1 MRTGQKLPFPSEE
14 VYLNQCVALGT
25 ALATKPAMGIFS
37 EAETVAQNQT
47 NAAALLEQD
56 LAPLRDGLARLRDRA
71 GQRDSEVR
79 GLVDQLIQAAAEA
92 ERRISEQRARISYL
106 EGLSNSDELT
116 GLLNRRGFHLALGA
130 ALARAQRHGETGL
143 LVLCDLDRFKAI
155 NDRHG
160 HLAGDSVL
168 RSVAALLRKEIRRS
182 DAVARIGGDEFAILM
197 SDTRRSQAA
206 DRVHRLKAR
215 VHDLEV
221 SWQSRRLR
229 ASASFG
235 AAAYN
240 DGSTAEGLLFM
251 ADLAIYADMRPLVFL
266 GGLWGAPG

>member
-1 MRTGQKLPFPSEE
+1 LPFH
-14 VYLNQCVALGT
+14 
-25 ALATKPAMGIFS
+25 S
-37 EAETVAQNQT
+37 EAETVYQNQP
-47 NAAALLEQD
+47 NILSRPEDD
-56 LAPLRDGLARLRDRA
+56 LTHLRDGLTRLREQA
-71 GQRDSEVR
+71 GARDSEVR
-79 GLVDQLIQAAAEA
+79 GLVEQLILAAAEA
-92 ERRISEQRARISYL
+92 ERQISEQRARISYL

-116 GLLNRRGFHLALGA
+116 GLLNRRGFHLALGS

-168 RSVAALLRKEIRRS
+168 RSVAGLLSKGIRRS

-206 DRVHRLKAR
+206 DRVLRLKASIR
-215 VHDLEV
+215 DLEV
-221 SWQSRRLR
+221 PWRTHRLR

-235 AAAYN
+235 SAAY
-240 DGSTAEGLLFM
+240 GATSTADGLLFL
-251 ADLAIYADMRPLVFL
+251 ADQALYADKRPKLVR
-266 GGLWGAPG
+266 GGLSVLPRAH

>member
-1 MRTGQKLPFPSEE
+1 MYQIQPNRKSLPEE
-14 VYLNQCVALGT
+14 
-25 ALATKPAMGIFS
+25 
-37 EAETVAQNQT
+37 
-47 NAAALLEQD
+47 D
-56 LAPLRDGLARLRDRA
+56 LAPLRDGLTRLREQA
-71 GQRDSEVR
+71 EGRDSEVQD
-79 GLVDQLIQAAAEA
+79 LVDQLILATAEA

-143 LVLCDLDRFKAI
+143 LVLCDLDRFKAV

-206 DRVHRLKAR
+206 DRVLRLKAR
-215 VHDLEV
+215 IRDLEV
-221 SWQSRRLR
+221 PWQARRLR

-240 DGSTAEGLLFM
+240 AGSNAEGLLFL
-251 ADLAIYADMRPLVFL
+251 ADQALYADKRPKLVL
-266 GGLWGAPG
+266 GGRATTPRAN

>member
-1 MRTGQKLPFPSEE
+1 M
-14 VYLNQCVALGT
+14 Y
-25 ALATKPAMGIFS
+25 
-37 EAETVAQNQT
+37 QNQP
-47 NAAALLEQD
+47 NSLSAPEED
-56 LAPLRDGLARLRDRA
+56 LAPLRDGLTRLRERA
-71 GQRDSEVR
+71 GRRDSEVR
-79 GLVDQLIQAAAEA
+79 SLVDDLILATAEA
-92 ERRISEQRARISYL
+92 ERRISEQQARISYL

-116 GLLNRRGFHLALGA
+116 GLLNRRGFQLALGA

-206 DRVHRLKAR
+206 DRVLRLKAR
-215 VHDLEV
+215 IRDLEV
-221 SWQSRRLR
+221 PWQSRRLR

-235 AAAYN
+235 SAAYN
-240 DGSTAEGLLFM
+240 AGSGPDGLLFL
-251 ADLAIYADMRPLVFL
+251 ADQALYADKRPKLVL
-266 GGLWGAPG
+266 GGPTALPRAN

>member
-1 MRTGQKLPFPSEE
+1 MYQIQPNRKSLPEE
-14 VYLNQCVALGT
+14 
-25 ALATKPAMGIFS
+25 
-37 EAETVAQNQT
+37 
-47 NAAALLEQD
+47 D
-56 LAPLRDGLARLRDRA
+56 LAPLRDGLTRLRERA
-71 GQRDSEVR
+71 EGRDSEVQD
-79 GLVDQLIQAAAEA
+79 LVDQLILATVEA
-92 ERRISEQRARISYL
+92 ERRISEQQARISYL

-130 ALARAQRHGETGL
+130 ARARAQRHGETGL

-206 DRVHRLKAR
+206 DRVLRLKAR
-215 VHDLEV
+215 IRDLEV
-221 SWQSRRLR
+221 PWQARRLR

-240 DGSTAEGLLFM
+240 AGSNAEGLLFL
-251 ADLAIYADMRPLVFL
+251 ADQALYADKRPKLVL
-266 GGLWGAPG
+266 GGRAATPRAN

>member
-1 MRTGQKLPFPSEE
+1 M
-14 VYLNQCVALGT
+14 N
-25 ALATKPAMGIFS
+25 
-37 EAETVAQNQT
+37 QNQPNT
-47 NAAALLEQD
+47 LADPEEGLGPLRAALN
-56 LAPLRDGLARLRDRA
+56 RLREGA
-71 GQRDSEVR
+71 GQRDNEVR
-79 GLVDQLIQAAAEA
+79 GLVDQLILAAAEA
-92 ERRISEQRARISYL
+92 ERQICEQRARISYL

-116 GLLNRRGFHLALGA
+116 GLLNRRGFQLALGA

-160 HLAGDSVL
+160 HLAGDCVL

-182 DAVARIGGDEFAILM
+182 DSVARIGGDEFAILM

-206 DRVHRLKAR
+206 DRVLRLKAR
-215 VHDLEV
+215 IQDLEV
-221 SWQSRRLR
+221 PWQSRRLR

-240 DGSTAEGLLFM
+240 AGSTADGLLFL
-251 ADLAIYADMRPLVFL
+251 ADQALYADKRPKLVL
-266 GGLWGAPG
+266 GGLADAPRAN

>member
-1 MRTGQKLPFPSEE
+1 MYQIQPNRKSLPEE
-14 VYLNQCVALGT
+14 
-25 ALATKPAMGIFS
+25 
-37 EAETVAQNQT
+37 
-47 NAAALLEQD
+47 D
-56 LAPLRDGLARLRDRA
+56 LAPLRDGLTRLRERA
-71 GQRDSEVR
+71 EGRDSEVQD
-79 GLVDQLIQAAAEA
+79 LVDQLILATAEA

-143 LVLCDLDRFKAI
+143 LVLCDLDRFKAV

-206 DRVHRLKAR
+206 DRVLRLKAR
-215 VHDLEV
+215 IRDLEV
-221 SWQSRRLR
+221 PWQARRLR

-240 DGSTAEGLLFM
+240 AGSNAEGLLFL
-251 ADLAIYADMRPLVFL
+251 ADQALYADKRPKLVL
-266 GGLWGAPG
+266 GGRATTPRAN

>member
-1 MRTGQKLPFPSEE
+1 MHQNLP
-14 VYLNQCVALGT
+14 NT
-25 ALATKPAMGIFS
+25 A
-37 EAETVAQNQT
+37 VH
-47 NAAALLEQD
+47 LEDD
-56 LAPLRDGLARLRDRA
+56 LAPLRDGLSRLRERA
-71 GQRDSEVR
+71 GRRDREVR
-79 GLVDQLIQAAAEA
+79 GLVDQLILATAEA

-130 ALARAQRHGETGL
+130 ALARAQRHGETGI

-160 HLAGDSVL
+160 HLAGDRVL
-168 RSVAALLRKEIRRS
+168 CSVAALLRKEIRRS

-206 DRVHRLKAR
+206 DRLLRLEAR
-215 VHDLEV
+215 IRDLEV
-221 SWQSRRLR
+221 SWQSGRLQ

-240 DGSTAEGLLFM
+240 AGSSAEGLLFL
-251 ADLAIYADMRPLVFL
+251 ADQALYADKRPKLVL
-266 GGLWGAPG
+266 GGLAAAPRAS

>member
-1 MRTGQKLPFPSEE
+1 MYQIQPNRKSLPEE
-14 VYLNQCVALGT
+14 
-25 ALATKPAMGIFS
+25 
-37 EAETVAQNQT
+37 
-47 NAAALLEQD
+47 D
-56 LAPLRDGLARLRDRA
+56 LAPLRDGLTRLRERA
-71 GQRDSEVR
+71 EGRDSEVQD
-79 GLVDQLIQAAAEA
+79 LVDQLILATAEA

-206 DRVHRLKAR
+206 DRVLRLKAR
-215 VHDLEV
+215 IRDLEV
-221 SWQSRRLR
+221 PWQARRLR

-240 DGSTAEGLLFM
+240 AGSNAEGLLFL
-251 ADLAIYADMRPLVFL
+251 ADQALYADKRPKLVL
-266 GGLWGAPG
+266 GGRAATPRAN

>member
-1 MRTGQKLPFPSEE
+1 MYQIQPNRKSLPEE
-14 VYLNQCVALGT
+14 
-25 ALATKPAMGIFS
+25 
-37 EAETVAQNQT
+37 
-47 NAAALLEQD
+47 D
-56 LAPLRDGLARLRDRA
+56 LAPLRDGLTRLRERA
-71 GQRDSEVR
+71 EGRDSEVQD
-79 GLVDQLIQAAAEA
+79 LVDQLILATAEA

-143 LVLCDLDRFKAI
+143 LVLCDLDRFKAV

-206 DRVHRLKAR
+206 DRVLRLKAR
-215 VHDLEV
+215 IRDLEV
-221 SWQSRRLR
+221 PWQARRLR

-240 DGSTAEGLLFM
+240 AGSNAEGLLFL
-251 ADLAIYADMRPLVFL
+251 ADQALYADKRPKLVH
-266 GGLWGAPG
+266 GGRATTPRAN